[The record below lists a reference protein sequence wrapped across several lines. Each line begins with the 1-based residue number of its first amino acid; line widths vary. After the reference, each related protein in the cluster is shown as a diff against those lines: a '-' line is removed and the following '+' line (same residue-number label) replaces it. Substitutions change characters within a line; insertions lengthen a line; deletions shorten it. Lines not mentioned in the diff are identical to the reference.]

1 MKKFRPLQE
10 SINIVV
16 KMLNVATYY
25 GDPDE
30 IEYWTRRY
38 NGYMKL
44 AAQKGITVRGMQ
56 AIEEE
61 VE

>member
-10 SINIVV
+10 SVNICI

-44 AAQKGITVRGMQ
+44 ASKNGIQVKGRVV
-56 AIEEE
+56 EEE
-61 VE
+61 VM